1 MDYRGRVLL
10 LELCEGEAGPGLPIP
25 IENARTMMGD
35 LVLAGV
41 LDVIAGLVIG
51 RPYQH
56 TDEMRAE
63 WEKVVL
69 GFCEGIGFPI
79 VVDVDVGHTDP
90 LLTIPLDALVR
101 MDSEKDE
108 IVVEEAAVM

>member
-1 MDYRGRVLL
+1 MW
-10 LELCEGEAGPGLPIP
+10 
-25 IENARTMMGD
+25 D

-41 LDVIAGLVIG
+41 LDVITGLVIG
-51 RPYQH
+51 RPYRH

-63 WEKVVL
+63 WEEVVL
-69 GFCEGIGFPI
+69 GVCEGRGFPI

-101 MDSEKDE
+101 MDSERDE
-108 IVVEEAAVM
+108 IVVEEAAVVAT